1 MRSAQSYSESPRVQL
16 ISISIIVQ
24 DIMEQLESVGWV
36 KATQKESN
44 EITELDV
51 NEIFTMIDVD
61 KSGSVSRTVN
71 FPIRR

>member
-1 MRSAQSYSESPRVQL
+1 
-16 ISISIIVQ
+16 
-24 DIMEQLESVGWV
+24 MEQLESVGWI

-44 EITELDV
+44 EITELDI

-71 FPIRR
+71 YMFMKY